1 MRLQRYLDCARL
13 NGRVIRLLALNRW
26 VQPRHVAR
34 SYDRLAPDDDQ
45 AWLLHLQDT
54 TRRLLWLLAAL
65 LADPAWTKKRRALH
79 FPPLPPGGNSLPP
92 NQPLPVK
99 GSP

>member
-13 NGRVIRLLALNRW
+13 TGRVIRLLALNRW

-34 SYDRLAPDDDQ
+34 SYDRLAPDYDQ
-45 AWLLHLQDT
+45 AWLLHLQET

-65 LADPAWTKKRRALH
+65 LADPSTSLHRR
-79 FPPLPPGGNSLPP
+79 PTGIPSRRT
-92 NQPLPVK
+92 
-99 GSP
+99 SPCP